1 MSRGIIVLDAGHG
14 QLGNPYPLL
23 ENTYEGTQNFKLAAR
38 LKAELEARGFTVLLT
53 RNRIEDDPSLEE
65 RGKLA
70 GDSRAVLFLS
80 LHSNAPGSATSK
92 EAYHAVRGSEV
103 YYSLSEDSRVEARN
117 AEIARSLNA
126 AVVQTM
132 NTTDRGVKTRSY
144 PDQPTVNYYGVLRHS
159 AAYGC
164 PTAFIIEH
172 GFHTNP
178 EDAAFLSNDECL
190 QRLAEAEAEAI
201 ERVL

>member
-14 QLGNPYPLL
+14 QFGNPYPLL
-23 ENTYEGTQNFKLAAR
+23 ENTYEGTQNFKLACK
-38 LKAELEARGFTVLLT
+38 LKVLLEAKGFTVLLT
-53 RNRIEDDPSLEE
+53 RNAIEDAPSLEE

-70 GDSRAVLFLS
+70 GDSHAVLFLS
-80 LHSNAPGSATSK
+80 IHSNAPGSATSP

-103 YYSLSEDSRVEARN
+103 YYSLADEPRN
-117 AEIARSLNA
+117 AEIARALNA
-126 AVVQTM
+126 AVVTTM
-132 NTTDRGVKTRSY
+132 NTTDRGVKTRTY
-144 PDQPTVNYYGVLRHS
+144 PDQPGINYYGVLRHS

-172 GFHTNP
+172 GFHTTP

-190 QRLAEAEAEAI
+190 QRLAEAEAEVI
-201 ERVL
+201 DKVL

>member
-14 QLGNPYPLL
+14 QFGNRYPLL
-23 ENTYEGTQNFKLAAR
+23 ENTYEGTQNFKLAAK

-53 RNRIEDDPSLEE
+53 RNSIEDDPSLEE

-70 GDSRAVLFLS
+70 GDHHAVLFLS
-80 LHSNAPGSATSK
+80 LHSNAPGSATSP
-92 EAYHAVRGSEV
+92 EAYHAVRGSEI
-103 YYSLSEDSRVEARN
+103 YYSLADEPRN
-117 AEIARSLNA
+117 AEIARALNA
-126 AVVQTM
+126 AVVETM
-132 NTTDRGVKTRSY
+132 GTVDRGVKTRTY
-144 PDQPTVNYYGVLRHS
+144 PDQPGINYYGVLRHS

-178 EDAAFLSNDECL
+178 EDAAFLSRDECL
-190 QRLAEAEAEAI
+190 QKLAEAEAEVI
-201 ERVL
+201 DRVL

>member
-14 QLGNPYPLL
+14 QFGNPYPVL
-23 ENTYEGTQNFKLAAR
+23 ENTYEGTQNFKLACR
-38 LKAELEARGFTVLLT
+38 LKACLESKGFTVLLT
-53 RNRIEDDPSLEE
+53 RNAIEEDPSLEE
-65 RGKLA
+65 RGRLA
-70 GDSRAVLFLS
+70 GDNHALMFLS
-80 LHSNAPGSATSK
+80 LHSNAPGSATSP

-103 YYSLSEDSRVEARN
+103 YYSLADTARN
-117 AEIARSLNA
+117 AEIARALNA

-178 EDAAFLSNDECL
+178 EDAAFLADDGCL
-190 QRLAEAEAEAI
+190 QKLAEAEAEVI
-201 ERVL
+201 DRVM

>member
-14 QLGNPYPLL
+14 QFGNPYPIR
-23 ENTYEGTQNFKLAAR
+23 ENTYEGTQNFKLACR
-38 LKAELEARGFTVLLT
+38 LRGCLESKGFTVLLT
-53 RNRIEDDPSLEE
+53 RNAIEDDPSLEE

-70 GDSRAVLFLS
+70 GENNAVLFLS
-80 LHSNAPGSATSK
+80 LHSNAPGSATSP

-103 YYSLSEDSRVEARN
+103 YYSLADEPRN
-117 AEIARSLNA
+117 AVIARALNA
-126 AVVQTM
+126 AVVETM
-132 NTTDRGVKTRSY
+132 GTVDRGVKTRTY
-144 PDQPTVNYYGVLRHS
+144 PDQPGINYYGVLRHS

-164 PTAFIIEH
+164 STAFIIEH

-190 QRLAEAEAEAI
+190 QRLAEAEAEVI
-201 ERVL
+201 DRVL

>member
-14 QLGNPYPLL
+14 QFGNPYPIL
-23 ENTYEGTQNFKLAAR
+23 ENTYEGTQNFKLACK
-38 LKAELEARGFTVLLT
+38 LKVALEAKGFTVLLT
-53 RNRIEDDPSLEE
+53 RNAIEDDPSLEE

-70 GDSRAVLFLS
+70 GDHHAVLFLS
-80 LHSNAPGSATSK
+80 LHSNAPGSATSP
-92 EAYHAVRGSEV
+92 EAYHAVRGSEI
-103 YYSLSEDSRVEARN
+103 YYSLADEPRN
-117 AEIARSLNA
+117 AEIARALNA
-126 AVVQTM
+126 AVVTTM
-132 NTTDRGVKTRSY
+132 NTTDRGIKTRSY
-144 PDQPTVNYYGVLRHS
+144 PDQPEIDYYGVLRHS

-190 QRLAEAEAEAI
+190 QRLAEAEVI
-201 ERVL
+201 DRVL

>member
-14 QLGNPYPLL
+14 QFGNPYPLL
-23 ENTYEGTQNFKLAAR
+23 ENTYEGTQNFLLAGK
-38 LKAELEARGFTVLLT
+38 LKACLEAKGFTVLLT

-70 GDSRAVLFLS
+70 GDNHAVLFLS
-80 LHSNAPGSATSK
+80 IHSNAPGSATSK

-103 YYSLSEDSRVEARN
+103 YYSLADVERN
-117 AEIARSLNA
+117 AEIARALNA
-126 AVVQTM
+126 AVVTTM
-132 NTTDRGVKTRSY
+132 NTTDRGIKTRTY
-144 PDQPTVNYYGVLRHS
+144 PDQPGINYYGVLRHS

-178 EDAAFLSNDECL
+178 EDAAFLASDECL
-190 QRLAEAEAEAI
+190 QRLAEAEAEVI
-201 ERVL
+201 DRVL

>member
-14 QLGNPYPLL
+14 QFGNPYPIL
-23 ENTYEGTQNFKLAAR
+23 ENTDEGTQNFKLACK
-38 LKAELEARGFTVLLT
+38 LKPALEEKGFTVLLT
-53 RNRIEDDPSLEE
+53 RNSIEDDPSLEE

-70 GDSRAVLFLS
+70 GDHHAVLFLS
-80 LHSNAPGSATSK
+80 IHSNAPGSATSP

-103 YYSLSEDSRVEARN
+103 YYSLADEERN
-117 AEIARSLNA
+117 AVIARALNA
-126 AVVQTM
+126 AVVETM
-132 NTTDRGVKTRSY
+132 GTVDRGVKTRTY
-144 PDQPTVNYYGVLRHS
+144 PDQPGINYYGVLRHS

-178 EDAAFLSNDECL
+178 EDAAFLSSDECL
-190 QRLAEAEAEAI
+190 ERLAQAEAEAI
-201 ERVL
+201 DKAL

>member
-14 QLGNPYPLL
+14 QFGNSYPIL
-23 ENTYEGTQNFKLAAR
+23 ENTYEGTQNFKLACK
-38 LKAELEARGFTVLLT
+38 LKPCLEAKGFTVLLT
-53 RNRIEDDPSLEE
+53 RSRIEDDPSLEE

-70 GDSRAVLFLS
+70 GENNAVLFLS
-80 LHSNAPGSATSK
+80 LHSNAPGSATSP

-103 YYSLSEDSRVEARN
+103 YYSLADEPRN
-117 AEIARSLNA
+117 AVIARALNA
-126 AVVQTM
+126 AVVETM
-132 NTTDRGVKTRSY
+132 GTVDRGVKTRTY
-144 PDQPTVNYYGVLRHS
+144 PDQPGINYYGVLRHS

-190 QRLAEAEAEAI
+190 QKLAEAEAEVI
-201 ERVL
+201 DRVL

>member
-14 QLGNPYPLL
+14 QFGNPYPIL
-23 ENTYEGTQNFKLAAR
+23 ENTYEGTQNFRLAAK
-38 LKAELEARGFTVLLT
+38 LKAALETRGFTVLLT

-70 GDSRAVLFLS
+70 GDSGALLFLS
-80 LHSNAPGSATSK
+80 LHSNAPGSATSP
-92 EAYHAVRGSEV
+92 ERYHAVRGSEV
-103 YYSLSEDSRVEARN
+103 YYSLADEPRN
-117 AEIARSLNA
+117 AGIARALNA
-126 AVVQTM
+126 AVVSAMGTV
-132 NTTDRGVKTRSY
+132 DRGVKTRSY
-144 PDQPTVNYYGVLRHS
+144 PDQPSVDYYGVLRHS

-178 EDAAFLSNDECL
+178 EDAAFLADDGCL
-190 QRLAEAEAEAI
+190 TRLAEAEAE
-201 ERVL
+201 VLETLF

>member
-14 QLGNPYPLL
+14 QFGNRYPLL
-23 ENTYEGTQNFKLAAR
+23 ENTFEGTQNFKLAMR

-53 RNRIEDDPSLEE
+53 RNSIEDDPSLEE

-70 GDSRAVLFLS
+70 GDNHAALFLS
-80 LHSNAPGSATSK
+80 IHSNAPGAASSP

-103 YYSLSEDSRVEARN
+103 YYSLADEPRN
-117 AEIARSLNA
+117 AEIARALNA
-126 AVVQTM
+126 AVVTTM
-132 NTTDRGVKTRSY
+132 NTTDRGVKTRTY
-144 PDQPTVNYYGVLRHS
+144 PDQPGINYYGVLRHS

-178 EDAAFLSNDECL
+178 EDAAFLTNDECL
-190 QRLAEAEAEAI
+190 QRLAEAEAEVI
-201 ERVL
+201 DKVL

>member
-1 MSRGIIVLDAGHG
+1 MSRGLIVLDAGHG
-14 QLGNPYPLL
+14 KLGNPYPLM
-23 ENTYEGTQNFKLAAR
+23 EGCFEGTRNFLLAGYLRHA
-38 LKAELEARGFTVLLT
+38 LEARGFTVLLT

-70 GDSRAVLFLS
+70 GDNHAALFLS
-80 LHSNAPGSATSK
+80 IHSNAPGAASSP

-103 YYSLSEDSRVEARN
+103 YYSMADGERN
-117 AEIARSLNA
+117 AKIARALND
-126 AVVQTM
+126 AVVTTM
-132 NTTDRGVKTRSY
+132 NTTDRGIKTRSY
-144 PDQPTVNYYGVLRHS
+144 PDRPEIDYYGVLRNS

-178 EDAAFLSNDECL
+178 QDAAFLTDDECL
-190 QRLAEAEAEAI
+190 QRLAVAEAEVI
-201 ERVL
+201 DRVL

>member
-14 QLGNPYPLL
+14 QFGNPYPIL
-23 ENTYEGTQNFKLAAR
+23 ENTYEGTQNFKLACK
-38 LKAELEARGFTVLLT
+38 LKPALEQRGFSVLLT
-53 RNRIEDDPSLEE
+53 RNCIEDDPSLEE

-70 GDSRAVLFLS
+70 GDNHAILFLS
-80 LHSNAPGSATSK
+80 LHSNAPGSATSP

-103 YYSLSEDSRVEARN
+103 YYSLADEPRN
-117 AEIARSLNA
+117 AVIARALNA
-126 AVVQTM
+126 AVVETM
-132 NTTDRGVKTRSY
+132 GTVDRGVKTRSY

-178 EDAAFLSNDECL
+178 EDAAFLSSDECL
-190 QRLAEAEAEAI
+190 ERLAQAEAEAI
-201 ERVL
+201 DKAL

>member
-14 QLGNPYPLL
+14 QFGNPYPLL
-23 ENTYEGTQNFKLAAR
+23 ENTYEGTQNFKLACK
-38 LKAELEARGFTVLLT
+38 LKPALEERGFTVLLT

-70 GDSRAVLFLS
+70 GDNNAVLFLS
-80 LHSNAPGSATSK
+80 IHSNAPGSATSP

-103 YYSLSEDSRVEARN
+103 YYSLADEARN
-117 AEIARSLNA
+117 AEIARALNA
-126 AVVQTM
+126 AVVTTM
-132 NTTDRGVKTRSY
+132 NTTDRGVKTRTY
-144 PDQPTVNYYGVLRHS
+144 PDQPGINYYGVLRHS

-164 PTAFIIEH
+164 KTAFIIEH

-190 QRLAEAEAEAI
+190 QRLAEAEAEVI
-201 ERVL
+201 DRVL

>member
-14 QLGNPYPLL
+14 QFGNRYPLL
-23 ENTYEGTQNFKLAAR
+23 ENTYEGTQNFKLAMR

-53 RNRIEDDPSLEE
+53 RNSIEDDPSLEE

-70 GDSRAVLFLS
+70 GDNHAVLFLS
-80 LHSNAPGSATSK
+80 IHSNAPGAASSP

-103 YYSLSEDSRVEARN
+103 YYSMADGERN
-117 AEIARSLNA
+117 AQIARALND
-126 AVVQTM
+126 AVVTTM
-132 NTTDRGVKTRSY
+132 NTTDRGIKTRSY
-144 PDQPTVNYYGVLRHS
+144 PDKPEIDYYGVLRNS

-178 EDAAFLSNDECL
+178 QDAAFLTDDECL
-190 QRLAEAEAEAI
+190 QRLAVAEAEVI
-201 ERVL
+201 DKVL

>member
-14 QLGNPYPLL
+14 QFGNPYPLL
-23 ENTYEGTQNFKLAAR
+23 ENTYEGTQNFLLAGK
-38 LKAELEARGFTVLLT
+38 LKACLEAKGFTVLLT

-70 GDSRAVLFLS
+70 GDNHAVLFLS
-80 LHSNAPGSATSK
+80 IHSNAPGSATSK

-103 YYSLSEDSRVEARN
+103 YYSLADVERN
-117 AEIARSLNA
+117 AEIARALNA
-126 AVVQTM
+126 AVVTTM
-132 NTTDRGVKTRSY
+132 NTTDRGIKTRTY
-144 PDQPTVNYYGVLRHS
+144 PDQPGINYYGVLRHS

-178 EDAAFLSNDECL
+178 EDAAFLASDECL

-201 ERVL
+201 DRVL

>member
-1 MSRGIIVLDAGHG
+1 MSRGNIVLDAGHG
-14 QLGNPYPLL
+14 QFGNPYPIL
-23 ENTYEGTQNFKLAAR
+23 ENTYEGTQNFKLACK
-38 LKAELEARGFTVLLT
+38 LKACLETRGFTVLLT
-53 RNRIEDDPSLEE
+53 RERMEDDPSLEE

-70 GDSRAVLFLS
+70 GESHAVLFLS
-80 LHSNAPGSATSK
+80 LHSNAPGSATSP

-103 YYSLSEDSRVEARN
+103 YYSLAAPQRN
-117 AEIARSLNA
+117 AEIARALNT
-126 AVVQTM
+126 AVVTTM
-132 NTTDRGVKTRSY
+132 NTVDRGVKTRSY
-144 PDQPTVNYYGVLRHS
+144 PDQPGINYYGVLRYS

-201 ERVL
+201 DKLL

>member
-14 QLGNPYPLL
+14 QFGNPYPLL
-23 ENTYEGTQNFKLAAR
+23 ENTYEGTQNFKLACK
-38 LKAELEARGFTVLLT
+38 LKPALEERGFTVLLT

-70 GDSRAVLFLS
+70 GDNNAVLFLS
-80 LHSNAPGSATSK
+80 IHSNAPGSATSP

-103 YYSLSEDSRVEARN
+103 YYSLADEARN
-117 AEIARSLNA
+117 AEIARALNA
-126 AVVQTM
+126 AVVTTM
-132 NTTDRGVKTRSY
+132 NTTDRGVKTRTY
-144 PDQPTVNYYGVLRHS
+144 PDQPGINYYGVLRHS

-164 PTAFIIEH
+164 KTAFIIEH

-190 QRLAEAEAEAI
+190 QRLAEAEAEVI
-201 ERVL
+201 DQVL

>member
-14 QLGNPYPLL
+14 QFGNPYPLL
-23 ENTYEGTQNFKLAAR
+23 ENTYEGTQNFKLACK
-38 LKAELEARGFTVLLT
+38 LKALLEAKGFTVLLT
-53 RNRIEDDPSLEE
+53 RNAIEDDPSLEE

-70 GDSRAVLFLS
+70 GDNHAVLFLS
-80 LHSNAPGSATSK
+80 IHSNAPGSATSP

-103 YYSLSEDSRVEARN
+103 YYSLADEPRN
-117 AEIARSLNA
+117 AEIARALNA
-126 AVVQTM
+126 AVVTTM
-132 NTTDRGVKTRSY
+132 NTTDRGVKTRTY
-144 PDQPTVNYYGVLRHS
+144 PDQPGINYYGVLRHS

-178 EDAAFLSNDECL
+178 EDAAFLASDECL
-190 QRLAEAEAEAI
+190 KRLAEAEADALD
-201 ERVL
+201 RVL